1 MKPWLFDILACPI
14 DKYFPLKLYI
24 FSFETKPK
32 DFTNFIEIFE
42 RKDIDLIKKEDIINV
57 SFEDGKCYI
66 IDNIIIEKTEIVE
79 YFNQI
84 IQSINELDNIVD
96 SSSNKQS
103 KKCFEI
109 IKSIVK
115 PQILQFSKE
124 LNPNQLNDI
133 LPELYFINK
142 FKLETEIES
151 GLIFCNKCSRW
162 YPIIETI
169 PQMLPDEFRNKAKEI
184 KFLQNNKN
192 LLDEEFFNK
201 DLKPF
206 NL

>member
-24 FSFETKPK
+24 FSFETKPE
-32 DFTNFIEIFE
+32 DFTIFIEIFE

>member
-66 IDNIIIEKTEIVE
+66 IDNIVIEKTEIVE

-169 PQMLPDEFRNKAKEI
+169 PQMLPDEFRNEAKEI